1 MASPWQANLEAV
13 GGGGGGV
20 GLNKKKKLLKDKT
33 QEQFSNFFLNFHHCS
48 FFFNLT

>member
-13 GGGGGGV
+13 GGGGGDGF
-20 GLNKKKKLLKDKT
+20 NRIINLLKDKT